1 MKQVRILSGGAA
13 QGLVAALSAAFG
25 AQHGYAIEGEFG
37 AVGSM
42 EAKLRA
48 GAPSDVL
55 ILTRKIIEN
64 LAAAGLVDPST
75 ITDIG
80 PVQTGIA
87 VRPADPSPPIANDD
101 ELAASLR
108 AADEIYLPDPVLAT
122 AGVHFAGVLDALGI
136 RADVDARLRAYPN
149 GASAMRAL
157 ADSPAPRAVGC
168 TQVTEILATPGVRLV
183 GLLPPGRRLATM
195 YTAAVCA
202 KASEPVAAANLI
214 SLLSAP
220 QSVQARR
227 DAGFEQGGSMP

>member
-1 MKQVRILSGGAA
+1 MQQVRILSGGAA
-13 QGLVAALSAAFG
+13 QGLVAALSAAFR
-25 AQHGYAIEGEFG
+25 AQHAYAIDGEYG
-37 AVGSM
+37 AVGAM

-48 GAPSDVL
+48 GAPADVL
-55 ILTRKIIEN
+55 ILTRRIIEN
-64 LAAAGLVDPST
+64 LAAEGLVDPST

-80 PVQTGIA
+80 LVQTGIA
-87 VRPADPSPPIANDD
+87 VRAGDPSPPIANDD

-122 AGVHFAGVLDALGI
+122 AGVHFAGVLNSLSV
-136 RADVDARLRAYPN
+136 RADVDARLRPYPN

-157 ADSPAPRAVGC
+157 ADSRAARAVGC

-202 KASEPVAAANLI
+202 KASAPVAAASLI
-214 SLLSAP
+214 GLLSSTEAA
-220 QSVQARR
+220 QARR
-227 DAGFEQGGSMP
+227 DAGFEEGGSTP